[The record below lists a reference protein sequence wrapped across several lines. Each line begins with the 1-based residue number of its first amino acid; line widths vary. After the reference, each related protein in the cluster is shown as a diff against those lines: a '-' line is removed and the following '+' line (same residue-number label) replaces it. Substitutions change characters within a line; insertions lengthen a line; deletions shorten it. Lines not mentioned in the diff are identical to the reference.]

1 MAAEGSSSLPFTVFS
16 EETPVIQLPGA
27 RFPAILHQ
35 CPSDLNSCLMS
46 WRERQSSSSDPPSAS
61 ETSESRY
68 TASIPE
74 GRAEY
79 LSCFYS
85 HGRPILSTTPVER
98 PDLEAQ
104 SIRVTTTISVVT
116 TAEPDFGIGMGLYQV
131 TTITAGTREPDPEIL
146 DPRQSLSS
154 REQVTYP
161 QVTPLSIST
170 VVQRF
175 RALSTK
181 LSVHIIASFVLL
193 GIIIFVLYAVKKHD
207 LGTGS
212 GLCALVWTVGGAVYK
227 ICLHEGVVSQEETAE
242 QRGRELSRLA

>member
-1 MAAEGSSSLPFTVFS
+1 MATDGSSSLPFTVFS
-16 EETPVIQLPGA
+16 EETPIIQLPGA
-27 RFPAILHQ
+27 RIPIIFRQ
-35 CPSDLNSCLMS
+35 CLSDFNSCLMS
-46 WRERQSSSSDPPSAS
+46 WRERQSSSSDLPSVS
-61 ETSESRY
+61 EESESGY
-68 TASIPE
+68 TASISE
-74 GRAEY
+74 GNAES
-79 LSCFYS
+79 LSRFYY

-104 SIRVTTTISVVT
+104 CIRVTTTISVVT

-154 REQVTYP
+154 REQDVHP

-175 RALSTK
+175 RALLAK
-181 LSVHIIASFVLL
+181 LSVHITASFVLL

-227 ICLHEGVVSQEETAE
+227 FCLHDEPVSQEETPE
-242 QRGRELSRLA
+242 QRGRELRRLA